1 MASPADNPLKRL
13 IREIHRRSLWQVLGI
28 YLVGG
33 WFAYEIVQSL
43 TEGLSLPEWFPAFAV
58 VLLVIGLPIVL
69 ATAFVQEGKA
79 GSEFDQAER
88 AGDGVTAQ
96 PQPET
101 AGAWGLFTWRN
112 AILGGVGAF
121 ALWGILAALAL
132 ATDLWPSGE
141 DAEAA
146 ANSDT
151 PFVASVAVLPFDN
164 IGGQQDVAYLSE
176 GFTEEITAQLAR
188 VPDLHVISRTSAEA
202 VSGFNLT
209 TPQIADTLG
218 VEHVLEGSVQ
228 LFVDQ
233 IRVTA
238 QLIHAETDNHLWADS
253 YNGPL
258 ADLFSLQEDIAIKV
272 TAALTSAVG
281 GPRPTSPA
289 SRTEEPVA
297 YEAYLSGKSQLHTR
311 SAAGLLAAIGS
322 FERSIAQ
329 DSTYA
334 LAYAGLASAYG
345 LSITYGHP
353 DLDGYELYGRGLAMA
368 NRAIRLDAD
377 AAEAYAARGYLG
389 TKAFEPSQAVAAD
402 FRRALE
408 LTPNSADAHG
418 WYAHFL
424 TREEQHEESLAEAT
438 TVIEIDPLAP
448 GRRVGF
454 ALDAIAA
461 RRYDLVVREAQ
472 RALALE
478 PTLAVPRFI
487 EASHRN
493 ARSPPIA

>member
-33 WFAYEIVQSL
+33 WFAYEIVRSL

-164 IGGQQDVAYLSE
+164 IGGQQDVAHLSE

-272 TAALTSAVG
+272 TAALMGVNINAIHMATFALG
-281 GPRPTSPA
+281 
-289 SRTEEPVA
+289 
-297 YEAYLSGKSQLHTR
+297 SGLAA
-311 SAAGLLAAIGS
+311 AAGALLGPVCVLAPTMGDMVALKAFAIVILGGLGNFMGAALGGLILALVEEMGAGYISSGYRDAIG
-322 FERSIAQ
+322 FLIIIAVLIYKPTGLFARAERI
-329 DSTYA
+329 
-334 LAYAGLASAYG
+334 G
-345 LSITYGHP
+345 
-353 DLDGYELYGRGLAMA
+353 
-368 NRAIRLDAD
+368 
-377 AAEAYAARGYLG
+377 
-389 TKAFEPSQAVAAD
+389 
-402 FRRALE
+402 
-408 LTPNSADAHG
+408 
-418 WYAHFL
+418 
-424 TREEQHEESLAEAT
+424 
-438 TVIEIDPLAP
+438 
-448 GRRVGF
+448 
-454 ALDAIAA
+454 
-461 RRYDLVVREAQ
+461 
-472 RALALE
+472 
-478 PTLAVPRFI
+478 
-487 EASHRN
+487 
-493 ARSPPIA
+493 